1 MMDVKANI
9 PEFNTPFIGQD
20 GRVNYVWWQF
30 LLKLWTRTGGTSGND
45 GSASLNLIRALEG
58 SAASAIAF
66 QVDPANSPAPDGQVS
81 RLPKPSVVVPDQA
94 VYQHGIHDAGD
105 LHAAVTASKNG
116 FMTSGDKSKLDS
128 FPNIAPVALTADATI
143 VNSTADGNILQLT
156 APASSLSAGSTI
168 GGRLYALVSSAALT
182 GTLSVWIKIGA
193 TKVITQTFTMPA
205 LGQTNTGMSY
215 YFTASVRT
223 TGVSGTIQLSALMT
237 SNGNALNAGPVVS
250 TASATINTTISNTFT
265 LGWNWSVANAANSAT
280 AKNAV
285 LSQEKL

>member
-20 GRVNYVWWQF
+20 GRVNYIWWQF
-30 LLKLWTRTGGTSGND
+30 LLKLFARTGGTSGND
-45 GSASLNLIRALEG
+45 GDASLELIRSLEG
-58 SAASAIAF
+58 SSSAMVAF
-66 QVDPANSPAPDGQVS
+66 QAISGDSPGADAQIGRMPRPAV
-81 RLPKPSVVVPDQA
+81 LVPDQMA
-94 VYQHGIHDAGD
+94 YQHGIHDAGD
-105 LHAAVTASKNG
+105 LHAVVTAAKNG
-116 FMTSGDKSKLDS
+116 FMASADKSKLDG
-128 FPNIAPVALTADATI
+128 FPNITPVALTADATI

-156 APASSLSAGSTI
+156 APASSLAVGSTI
-168 GGRLYALVSSAALT
+168 GGRLYALVSSAAAT
-182 GTLSVWIKIGA
+182 GTLSVWLKIGA
-193 TKVITQTFTMPA
+193 TKVITQTFMMPA

-223 TGVSGTIQLSALMT
+223 TGASGTIQLSALMT

>member
-66 QVDPANSPAPDGQVS
+66 QVDPTNSTAPDGQVS

-128 FPNIAPVALTADATI
+128 FPNIAPVALTADAAI

-205 LGQTNTGMSY
+205 QGQTNTGMSY

>member
-30 LLKLWTRTGGTSGND
+30 LLKLWTRTGGASGND

-66 QVDPANSPAPDGQVS
+66 QFDPANSPAPDGQVS

-168 GGRLYALVSSAALT
+168 GGRLYALVSSAAAT